1 MHQTDSLNA
10 SSIHYHQALVVQTDI
25 AKTDCKRIQH
35 LQLLGCLEILENT
48 FAIGLPSVCKQTA
61 VFSTFLGED
70 GGLGRWFLPHII
82 SSFDRK
88 SHLCV
93 RINLFLT

>member
-10 SSIHYHQALVVQTDI
+10 SSIHYHQALVIQTDI

-70 GGLGRWFLPHII
+70 EGLGEVVPA
-82 SSFDRK
+82 
-88 SHLCV
+88 SHNKLIV
-93 RINLFLT
+93 VGGWPGQ